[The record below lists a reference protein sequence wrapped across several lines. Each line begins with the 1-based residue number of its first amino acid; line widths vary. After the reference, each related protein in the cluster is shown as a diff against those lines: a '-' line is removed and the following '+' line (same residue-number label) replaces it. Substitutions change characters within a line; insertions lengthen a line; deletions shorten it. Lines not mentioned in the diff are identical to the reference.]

1 MIKPKILAVAG
12 GSASGK
18 SSIVKLLA
26 KEFENDLVVI
36 GHDNYYKAHDDLAF
50 EDRVGL
56 NYDHPKAFDNDL
68 FYDDLNKL
76 LEGNDIEMPLY
87 DYTIHTRSKET
98 KKISPKKIILI
109 EGILVLYD
117 KKIREITDTKVF
129 VDADSDVRLKR
140 RILRDTKERGR
151 SIESCLTQYI
161 EQVKP
166 MHEKYVEPSKK
177 YADIIIPRGAKN
189 TKGIEILSKHIE
201 NLIGNTH
208 ES

>member
-18 SSIVKLLA
+18 SSIVKLSA
-26 KEFENDLVVI
+26 KEFESDLVVI

>member
-26 KEFENDLVVI
+26 KEFESDLVVI

-76 LEGNDIEMPLY
+76 LEGNDIEMPIY

-177 YADIIIPRGAKN
+177 YADIIIPRVAKN

-201 NLIGNTH
+201 NLIGSTH